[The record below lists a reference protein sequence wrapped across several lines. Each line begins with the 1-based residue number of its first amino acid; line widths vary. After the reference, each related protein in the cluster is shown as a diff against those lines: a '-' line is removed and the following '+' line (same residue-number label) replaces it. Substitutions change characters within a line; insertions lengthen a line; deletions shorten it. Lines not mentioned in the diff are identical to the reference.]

1 MLQCC
6 LSCPSPTPPSPLS
19 CPYCGFAR
27 ASGCPEC
34 PIPSVRLSAYL
45 WQPEWEPESVS
56 AAFCM
61 PWHSCKSA
69 CRSLTYFPQAALIM
83 ALAQPWAAQTASL
96 TAQTASLTASAELLA
111 PLWEPMLDLAAL
123 NGMCAIAGSGISYSD

>member
-1 MLQCC
+1 
-6 LSCPSPTPPSPLS
+6 
-19 CPYCGFAR
+19 
-27 ASGCPEC
+27 
-34 PIPSVRLSAYL
+34 
-45 WQPEWEPESVS
+45 
-56 AAFCM
+56 
-61 PWHSCKSA
+61 
-69 CRSLTYFPQAALIM
+69 M